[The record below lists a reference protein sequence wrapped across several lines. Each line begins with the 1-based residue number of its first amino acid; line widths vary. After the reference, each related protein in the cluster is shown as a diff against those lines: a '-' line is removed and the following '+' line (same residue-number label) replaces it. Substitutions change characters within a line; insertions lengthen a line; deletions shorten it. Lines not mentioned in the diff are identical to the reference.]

1 MSTRNEMIATPP
13 VPQLRFRQV
22 HLDFHT
28 SPLIPGI
35 AADFDPAAFARAL
48 HDAHVDSVTCFA
60 VCHHGLSYYPTKV
73 GAVHPHLSR
82 DLLGEQI
89 EVCHRYGIRVPGY
102 VTVVWNE
109 HQAILHPA
117 WRQIRPDGRAA
128 GRLPV
133 GPIGK
138 HDWQWLCVNSPY
150 ADHVAAVVEEVVR
163 GYPVDGLFLDIVMT
177 VAPGCVCGYC
187 LRGMRAERLNPEDE
201 DDLRR
206 YALAVERRFMERIS
220 REMWALRPDLP
231 LFFNSRLRL
240 AGDPARGNRPE
251 APFFSHWEIE
261 SLPSG
266 GWGYTH
272 FALYNRFFQTLG
284 KPRLGMTAIF
294 HRSWADFG
302 TVKSQAAL
310 DYECFRALAGGAAC
324 SIGDQMHPRGVL
336 NPEAYRRIGI
346 TYAAVEAKEPW
357 CRAATPLAEVGLLLS
372 PDVVSGPRPV
382 GLESEEGAVRMLLE
396 LGAQVAV
403 LDRQADLS
411 AYRVVVAPD
420 HVRPDPDLA
429 GALRAYVAGGGA
441 LLLSHESGL
450 RRDGEGF
457 ALDDEMGLDY
467 LGASQDDVAFLRPA
481 GGLEAEIPAMDH
493 ALYLRGSAV
502 RARPG
507 TLTLGA
513 VVSPYF
519 SRTWEHFSSHA
530 QTPPNPAALPDLA
543 AVTLRGRVAYV
554 AHPIFHAYQQH
565 GYAVYRQIVGALL
578 RRLLP
583 NPLVR
588 TNLPSTGEVCLLRQA
603 AGADG
608 DSPER
613 LICHVLHYIPQRRT
627 PDLDLLDD
635 VIPLHDV
642 EVAVRTGWTPRAAY
656 LAPERAVLPMT
667 VQGEYASVRVP
678 RVNGHAMIVLER

>member
-1 MSTRNEMIATPP
+1 M
-13 VPQLRFRQV
+13 
-22 HLDFHT
+22 DFHT

-35 AADFDPAAFARAL
+35 AADFDPATFARTL
-48 HDAHVDSVTCFA
+48 RDAHVDSVTCFA

-73 GAVHPHLSR
+73 GAVPPHLSR

-89 EVCHRYGIRVPGY
+89 EACHRYGIRVPGY
-102 VTVVWNE
+102 VTVAWNE
-109 HQAILHPA
+109 QQATLHPE
-117 WRQIRPDGRAA
+117 WRQIQPDGRAA

-133 GPIGK
+133 GPIDK
-138 HDWQWLCVNSPY
+138 HDWQWLCLNSPY
-150 ADHVAAVVEEVVR
+150 ADHVAAVVDEVVR

-177 VAPGCVCGYC
+177 VTPGCVCGYC
-187 LRGMRAERLNPEDE
+187 LRGMRDEGLNPEDE
-201 DDLRR
+201 GALRR

-220 REMWALRPDLP
+220 RDVWALKPDLP
-231 LFFNSRLRL
+231 LFFNSHLRL
-240 AGDPARGNRPE
+240 AGDPTLGNGPE

-302 TVKSQAAL
+302 TLKSQAAL

-324 SIGDQMHPRGVL
+324 SIGDQMHPRGLL
-336 NPEAYRRIGI
+336 NAEAYRRIGV
-346 TYAAVEAKEPW
+346 TYAAVEAKELW
-357 CRAATPLAEVGLLLS
+357 CRDATPLAEVGLLLS
-372 PDVVSGPRPV
+372 PDVVSGTRPV
-382 GLESEEGAVRMLLE
+382 GLESEEGALRMLLE

-420 HVRPDPDLA
+420 NVRLDPDLA
-429 GALRAYVAGGGA
+429 GILRAYVTGGGA
-441 LLLSHESGL
+441 LLFSHESGL

-457 ALDDEMGLDY
+457 ALDEEMGLDY
-467 LGASQDDVAFLRPA
+467 LGVSQDDVAFLRPV

-502 RARPG
+502 RPRAG

-519 SRTWEHFSSHA
+519 SRTWAHFSSHA
-530 QTPPNPAALPDLA
+530 QTPPNPAALSDLA
-543 AVTLRGRVAYV
+543 AVTLRGRVAYL

-565 GYAVYRQIVGALL
+565 GYPVYRQIVGALL
-578 RRLLP
+578 RRVLP
-583 NPLVR
+583 TPLVR
-588 TNLPSTGEVCLLRQA
+588 TNVPSTGEVSLVRQG

-613 LICHVLHYIPQRRT
+613 LICHILHYVPQRRT
-627 PDLDLLDD
+627 PDLDLLED

-642 EVAVRTGWTPRAAY
+642 EVGVRTAWTPRVAY
-656 LAPERAVLPMT
+656 LAPERAGLPMT
-667 VQGEYASVRVP
+667 MQGEYASVCVP
-678 RVNGHAMIVLER
+678 RVDGHAMIVLER